1 MIIEF
6 TESDVNQSKII
17 TPGWYRVRIDDVT
30 DKISNDGASTNSWI
44 KGTVLFNADNGSKE
58 FEGVPTPYLWLI
70 NSKGAFSAVGLYAAL
85 GIVAGPGVRVNTEA
99 LKGKEVDAN
108 ITNEVY
114 KGVVQN
120 KISGQY
126 RTPREV
132 AAT

>member
-6 TESDVNQSKII
+6 SESDINQSKII
-17 TPGWYRVRIDDVT
+17 TPGWYRVRIDDVQ

-58 FEGVPTPYLWLI
+58 FEGVPTPFLWLI

-85 GIVAGPGVRVNTEA
+85 GVEIKQGVRVTTDA
-99 LKGKEVDAN
+99 LKGKEVDVN
-108 ITNEVY
+108 ITNELY

-120 KISGQY
+120 KIAGQY
-126 RTPREV
+126 RAPRNVEV
-132 AAT
+132 